1 MKEEMH
7 DCQRYREDWV
17 AGLAEEATGCEE
29 CRSFCEEAQSILKAT
44 AGPAQPIPEFPEEY
58 WNGFEDRLRARIV
71 LENASKVHLYW
82 KWGAMT
88 AAAAAAVVLVMWSGF
103 LAVKPDVDVAQNER
117 IEYLNDHIEG
127 LDPMVVMFLEQSE
140 MFLRSFTKIEPADI
154 EDLADAY
161 NRADQG
167 LEEITEQKMLAGD
180 FVPVRITLDEYE
192 SVLREIRN
200 LDSAED
206 LSAEDLE
213 DIKRRIR
220 RNGLIANL
228 KAYQPHAVLV
238 SRR

>member
-17 AGLAEEATGCEE
+17 AGIAEKAADCEE
-29 CRSFCEEAQSILKAT
+29 CRSFCAEAQAILQA
-44 AGPAQPIPEFPEEY
+44 ADGSAQPMPELSEEY
-58 WNGFEDRLRARIV
+58 WNGLEYRLRERLIQ
-71 LENASKVHLYW
+71 ENASKVRLYW
-82 KWGAMT
+82 KWGSLT
-88 AAAAAAVVLVMWSGF
+88 AAAAAAVVVVTWGGF
-103 LAVKPDVDVAQNER
+103 RAVRPIVDVAESER
-117 IEYLNDHIEG
+117 IEYFNDHIQG

-140 MFLRSFTKIEPADI
+140 MFLRSFTKIEPSDV

-161 NRADQG
+161 DRANQG
-167 LEEITEQKMLAGD
+167 LEEITEQKAMAGD

-200 LDSAED
+200 LDSAD
-206 LSAEDLE
+206 DLE
-213 DIKRRIR
+213 DIKSRIR